1 MIRQKRRVYESD
13 KSSNRLLQDI
23 LPDNSWK
30 GKPCFI
36 VGGGPSLREFPFHR
50 LKGHRTIGVNL
61 AFTKFDPTISFSMD
75 SRFLKWME
83 SEAYGKETTRKFE
96 RLESYRVQ
104 LMTYQA
110 NFPPIVYVVPVFHNY
125 SDGHWAF
132 PRTMKE
138 GIGHGNNSGYAALN
152 LAVCLGANPIF
163 LLGFDMKHDGP
174 KTHWHTG
181 HPLPQTK
188 EHLATFPKYFEH
200 AARKATA
207 MKIKII
213 NLNWESGITCF
224 PKQSWREVL

>member
-13 KSSNRLLQDI
+13 KSNNRLLRDI

-83 SEAYGKETTRKFE
+83 TEAYGKETTRKFE

-110 NFPPIVYVVPVFHNY
+110 NFPPIVYIVPVFHNY
-125 SDGHWAF
+125 TDGHWAF
-132 PRTMKE
+132 PRTMEE

-200 AARKATA
+200 AARKATD